1 MICVPLFSIFVTGY
15 QFRRRIPI
23 GNYKDGKERESTAFG
38 RTNDIRIGGS
48 FDRDSNS
55 HIYRHKNYR
64 QIFIPLQVNMNK
76 YFMLQLILT
85 FRLSFQNKITMFL

>member
-64 QIFIPLQVNMNK
+64 QIFIPLQVYMNK

-85 FRLSFQNKITMFL
+85 FIKCVYCCM